1 MELCAASLDQ
11 CYLPDKDIKKYK
23 GALPSDE
30 QVLLQMAEG
39 LNYIHSMNLVH
50 RDIKPENI
58 LISMSEPVL
67 IKLADF
73 SLCKPVNQR
82 GTFSLSGIKGTQYWM
97 VYKYTCSTLNFLI
110 IDIV

>member
-58 LISMSEPVL
+58 LISMSKPVL

-110 IDIV
+110 IDTV